1 MEACTVTD
9 LKVHSKN
16 NCYMFSPEQMQ
27 RLQNEVAASTV
38 LEPGVNIIKITEG
51 TFGYQSGAVQQ
62 GEPLVLLWIYGG
74 KVVNQKTN
82 VEVDSTWSSLNGY
95 DDTLTLT
102 VKQSATLC
110 AFFFDTHLDD
120 NNGEVQLS
128 VVRI

>member
-27 RLQNEVAASTV
+27 RLQSEIAVSTV

-51 TFGYQSGAVQQ
+51 SFGYQSGAIQQ

-82 VEVDSTWSSLNGY
+82 VEVDATWSSLNGY

-102 VKQSATLC
+102 VKQPATLC

-120 NNGEVQLS
+120 NSGEVQLS